1 MEFQGTNF
9 KLRPWIPSDLES
21 LVKYANNK
29 NVSRCLRDRFPF
41 PYTKEDGEKW
51 INVGSKTDP
60 QDSFAV
66 EINGEAVGGV
76 GLMPGSDTARL
87 TSEIGYWLGEPFWGK
102 GIATEALK
110 ILTQYALETRKF
122 IRVYAGVLENNPAS
136 ARVLEKAGYVL
147 ESRQKKATIKNGVI
161 LDQFMY
167 VIFQEN

>member
-9 KLRPWIPSDLES
+9 KLRPWLPTDLES
-21 LVKYANNK
+21 LIKYANNK

-51 INVGSKTDP
+51 INVGSKADP
-60 QDSFAV
+60 QDSFAI

-110 ILTQYALETRKF
+110 ILTKYALETRKF
-122 IRVYAGVLENNPAS
+122 VRVYAVVSENNPAS
-136 ARVLEKAGYVL
+136 AKVLEKAGYAL
-147 ESRQKKATIKNGVI
+147 ESRQKKATIKAGVI

-167 VIFQEN
+167 VILGE